1 MRYGLTKEHSN
12 SRLLSTTGGAWA
24 LFLGMGLLMLGNGL
38 QGSLLGIRASH
49 EGFGTA
55 VTGLIMSGFFAG
67 FLLGSVWT
75 PGAVQKVGH
84 IRVFA
89 ALAALAS
96 GTILIHALLIVPS
109 VWWGMRF
116 VSGVC
121 FSGIFVIAESWLN
134 DRTENDIRGQILA
147 LYMITMFLGMGS
159 GQLML
164 NLADPGRADLFIIAS
179 VVISLA
185 VVPLLLSASPAPEI
199 IQPRSTSL
207 KRLLKASPLGVVG
220 TFSAGLTNGSVF
232 GMGAVFAHARGFS
245 IGEVSAFMGLII
257 AGAAVTQWP
266 IGKLSDIMDRRLIIT
281 AVTFIAA
288 TIAILA
294 GLPGLWSN
302 ANLLV
307 FAAVFGGLALPI
319 HSLCLAYTNDY
330 LDADERLGASSGLV
344 LVLGSGSIVGPLA
357 SGVAMSLMGPGGFFW
372 WLAFIH
378 LGLGFYAV
386 WRMTRRPSLA
396 AADQSPFVATPQ
408 QSSLVVTAAAEQIYS
423 EHEASVLRRGN
434 EPNE

>member
-164 NLADPGRADLFIIAS
+164 NLADPGGGRSVYHRFGGYFAGRCPIVVERIAS
-179 VVISLA
+179 PRNHSA
-185 VVPLLLSASPAPEI
+185 PQYLSKEASK
-199 IQPRSTSL
+199 S
-207 KRLLKASPLGVVG
+207 
-220 TFSAGLTNGSVF
+220 FSA
-232 GMGAVFAHARGFS
+232 RGC
-245 IGEVSAFMGLII
+245 
-257 AGAAVTQWP
+257 
-266 IGKLSDIMDRRLIIT
+266 R
-281 AVTFIAA
+281 
-288 TIAILA
+288 
-294 GLPGLWSN
+294 
-302 ANLLV
+302 
-307 FAAVFGGLALPI
+307 
-319 HSLCLAYTNDY
+319 
-330 LDADERLGASSGLV
+330 
-344 LVLGSGSIVGPLA
+344 
-357 SGVAMSLMGPGGFFW
+357 
-372 WLAFIH
+372 H
-378 LGLGFYAV
+378 L
-386 WRMTRRPSLA
+386 
-396 AADQSPFVATPQ
+396 
-408 QSSLVVTAAAEQIYS
+408 
-423 EHEASVLRRGN
+423 
-434 EPNE
+434 